1 MPDIHDMTLDAMP
14 SMSEIFDC
22 VHTQTEYQPCEQDTN
37 TNESYNCI
45 DCGEELPMP
54 EPIEDRY

>member
-1 MPDIHDMTLDAMP
+1 MTLDAMP

-22 VHTQTEYQPCEQDTN
+22 VHTQTEYQPYEQDTN

-54 EPIEDRY
+54 EPIEDKY